1 MSVANI
7 ESSEKV
13 LEFSPQS
20 IQRLQKAVI
29 ALLLAV
35 AILVVLGNIMVF
47 STTSVLSIRTAD
59 RLGTES
65 AAFTV
70 ASRHLLFTG
79 FGIIGGFFLSKVPGH
94 WYKKFAYP
102 IFLLGIA
109 LQTLVI
115 FIGKDVA
122 GNKNW
127 LVLGPIQIQ
136 PSEFLKLATIVWLA
150 AILGAMNDEKLNSVR
165 YLALPVGGLAFA
177 AGIVVLPGDMGT
189 GLIFAI
195 IGAGMLWLGGM
206 NALHYALLAAG
217 VGLAGGMVLTLRS
230 SRISRVSEYFK
241 NLTSIPDTVAATQA
255 DHALFAFG
263 TGGLTGTGL
272 GASKEK
278 WRDLREAH
286 TDFIFAIIGEELGL
300 FGALAVVLLFIAI
313 AWALYQIVKYH
324 PDRFG
329 KLLAAGA
336 AIWICGQGLLNMSVV
351 TGLLPVFGVPLPFIS
366 QGGSAIM
373 AAIFL
378 VGVVISVTQMVPGVR
393 SKSRTSAGLAY
404 RAKALIRRRREA

>member
-1 MSVANI
+1 MSVSTI
-7 ESSEKV
+7 ESNEKV
-13 LEFSPQS
+13 LEFSPHS
-20 IQRLQKAVI
+20 RQRLQQAVI
-29 ALLLAV
+29 ALFLAV
-35 AILVVLGNIMVF
+35 SVLVVLGNIMVF
-47 STTSVLSIRTAD
+47 STTSVLSIRVAD
-59 RLGTES
+59 QIGADS

-70 ASRHLLFTG
+70 ALRHLMFTG
-79 FGIIGGFFLSKVPGH
+79 IGVFGGFFLSKIPGS
-94 WYKKFAYP
+94 WYQRFAYP
-102 IFLLGIA
+102 IFFLGLA

-127 LVLGPIQIQ
+127 LVIGSIQIQ

-150 AILGAMNDEKLNSVR
+150 AILGAMSYEQLNTPK
-165 YLALPVGGLAFA
+165 YLTLPVGGLAIA
-177 AGIVVLPGDMGT
+177 AGIVVAPGDMGT
-189 GLIFAI
+189 GLIFAL

-206 NALHYALLAAG
+206 NTLYYALLAAF
-217 VGLAGGMVLTLRS
+217 VGLAGGAVLTLRS
-230 SRISRVSEYFK
+230 SRISRVSEYLN
-241 NLTSIPDTVAATQA
+241 NLTSLPDTVNATQA

-300 FGALAVVLLFIAI
+300 FGALAVVLLFLTI
-313 AWALYQIVKYH
+313 AWSLYQIVKYH

-329 KLLAAGA
+329 RLVAAGG
-336 AIWICGQGLLNMSVV
+336 AIWICGQALLNMSVV

-373 AAIFL
+373 AALFM
-378 VGVVISVTQMVPGVR
+378 VGVIVSVTHMAPGVR
-393 SKSRTSAGLAY
+393 NKNRASVGLAY
-404 RAKALIRRRREA
+404 RAKALIRKKRNG